1 MKELWITCVRFGVC
15 WVLWGWLVCL
25 FVFWWWFFFG
35 VFFFFPLVLNSF
47 SVVECYIE
55 GIGAQEKH
63 ELN

>member
-1 MKELWITCVRFGVC
+1 MFGLGFVGFC
-15 WVLWGWLVCL
+15 GVGWFVCL
-25 FVFWWWFFFG
+25 FFGGGFFLG
-35 VFFFFPLVLNSF
+35 FFFFPLVLNSF

>member
-1 MKELWITCVRFGVC
+1 MFGLGFVGFC
-15 WVLWGWLVCL
+15 GVGWFVCL
-25 FVFWWWFFFG
+25 FFG
-35 VFFFFPLVLNSF
+35 GGFFFFPLVLNSF